1 MRWGID
7 MAGLKFGSFSQA
19 ARISNLDIDADLDM
33 GVKAVIAATG
43 RFTEIDQRDESGINI
58 TGSEVNINGT
68 ARFTDILI
76 TPYTVT
82 PSDNVYFTA
91 SITASSFSTS
101 YSPIS
106 GSIVIGPTSGP
117 ISPRLYVDVEFTA
130 TNLWVELRVYKNSD
144 LIGTIRVERY
154 GTDPNFVTKN
164 IDLPELVGGDVLNFT
179 ARANISTGSIILKN
193 FRLAGDV
200 VKYVFDGPTAETV
213 I

>member
-1 MRWGID
+1 MVGFNPIFYAGSTKLSQVTID
-7 MAGLKFGSFSQA
+7 S
-19 ARISNLDIDADLDM
+19 DLDM
-33 GVKAVIAATG
+33 GARAVIAATG

-101 YSPIS
+101 FSPIS
-106 GSIVIGPTSGP
+106 GSIVIGPTSVP

-154 GTDPNFVTKN
+154 GQDPNMVTKD
-164 IDLPELVGGDVLNFT
+164 IDIPDVVGGDVLNFT
-179 ARANISTGSIILKN
+179 ARANVSTGSIRLKN

-200 VKYVFDGPTAETV
+200 EKYVFDGPTAETV
-213 I
+213 R

>member
-1 MRWGID
+1 

-33 GVKAVIAATG
+33 GTRAVIAAKG
-43 RFTEIDQRDESGINI
+43 RFAEIDQRDESGINI
-58 TGSEVNINGT
+58 TGSEVNINGA
-68 ARFTDILI
+68 ARFTDILV

-82 PSDNVYFTA
+82 PSDNVYYTA
-91 SITASSFSTS
+91 NITSGWLTTT

-117 ISPRLYVDVEFTA
+117 ISPRLYFDVEFTA

-144 LIGTIRVERY
+144 LIGTIKAERY
-154 GTDPNFVTKN
+154 GTDPNMLTKN
-164 IDLPELVGGDVLNFT
+164 IDLPDLVGGDVLTFT

-200 VKYVFDGPTAETV
+200 EKYVFDGPTAETV
-213 I
+213 ND